1 MTRLRL
7 FPLRIVLFPGMPV
20 SLQVFEPRYLALVE
34 ECLETGEPFGIA
46 LIDEGPEVG
55 GNAKPYLIGTTAE
68 IEDVTPLGDGRIALS
83 ARGGRRFRI
92 ARLLDDDSPYLAAD
106 VEYPVDEATEPSEA
120 LLEQVSRNYEQLMRL
135 RLTIQGAWAREVPVP
150 ESPGA
155 LADAIGAAGL
165 DSAETERLQTLLET
179 LDVRRRLER
188 AADLL
193 TVLLEVTH
201 QRAAMAVAARWGT
214 LESRN

>member
-20 SLQVFEPRYLALVE
+20 ALQVFEPRYLALVE
-34 ECLETGEPFGIA
+34 ECLETGEPFGVA

-55 GNAKPYLIGTTAE
+55 GDAKPYLIGTTAE

-83 ARGGRRFRI
+83 GRGGRRFRI
-92 ARLLDDDSPYLAAD
+92 ARLLDDASPYLAAD

-135 RLTIQGAWAREVPVP
+135 RLTIQGAWAREIDVP

-193 TVLLEVTH
+193 TVLLEVAH